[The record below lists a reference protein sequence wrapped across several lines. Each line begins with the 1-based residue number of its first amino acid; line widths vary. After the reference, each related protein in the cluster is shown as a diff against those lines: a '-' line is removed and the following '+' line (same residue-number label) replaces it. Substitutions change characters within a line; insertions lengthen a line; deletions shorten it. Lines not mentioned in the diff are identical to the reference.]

1 MRRNLTL
8 IAVMAMLAMMFM
20 TAAAFAADGAAVYKA
35 KCASCHGQ
43 TGAGDT
49 GIGKSL
55 KLRDFSSADVQKQTD
70 ADLTTLISKGK
81 GKMPAY
87 DGKLSA
93 DEIKAVVAT
102 IRTFKK

>member
-1 MRRNLTL
+1 MRKNLPL
-8 IAVMAMLAMMFM
+8 VAVMALLGLMFIA
-20 TAAAFAADGAAVYKA
+20 TGAFAADGAAIYKA

-55 KLRDFSSADVQKQTD
+55 KLRDFGTADVQKQSD
-70 ADLTTLISKGK
+70 ADLTTVISKGK

-93 DEIKAVVAT
+93 DEIKALVAQ

>member
-1 MRRNLTL
+1 MCKSLTP
-8 IAVMAMLAMMFM
+8 IAVIALLGMMFI

-70 ADLTTLISKGK
+70 ADLTTVIAKGK

>member
-1 MRRNLTL
+1 MRKQLTL
-8 IAVMAMLAMMFM
+8 IAVIALTGILFL
-20 TAAAFAADGAAVYKA
+20 TAGAFAADGAAVYKA

-55 KLRDFSSADVQKQTD
+55 KLRDFSTADVQKQSD
-70 ADLTTLISKGK
+70 ADLTTVISKGK

-87 DGKLSA
+87 DGKLTA